1 MAGCYWGKWG
11 LYWAARDLGTLS
23 LLLKHERG
31 RAWQDAIGGIGKVG
45 EYFEEAVLVQETPQ
59 EARHPLLHHVWI

>member
-1 MAGCYWGKWG
+1 MIQACCH
-11 LYWAARDLGTLS
+11 

-31 RAWQDAIGGIGKVG
+31 RAWQDAIGGIGKVR
-45 EYFEEAVLVQETPQ
+45 EYFEEAILVQETPQ